1 MLVLCSVLVAGLVP
15 FQRPRN
21 EVTWLP
27 NENGLHLGK
36 YGTIW
41 SSNSFPPPTQEQE
54 ASCSLEMWL
63 RPDVAN
69 ASSTILAFYTPENPL
84 QLTVHQYHTL
94 LILQRKVHDDVRY
107 TEVIGIKDALHPA
120 KAAFISITSGSQKTI
135 IYVNGAPIRSFPAFH
150 MGNDCAGRLIIG
162 TSPEVD
168 NSWAGD
174 LRGLAIYRRELTAAE
189 VLQDFE
195 AWSARGGP
203 QISGDKNPLALYL
216 FDEHGGSIIHDAAN
230 RGINLSIPDRFS
242 LVHEQF
248 LKPFWEEFKPTRSY
262 LEDVLVNIGGFIPL
276 GFIFFAYWS
285 AVRPIKHPVLASV
298 FLGLGVSLTIEV
310 LQSFLPTRD
319 SGTTDLITNTLGTYL
334 GVRFSAS
341 RAARAFFKNF
351 IENTS
356 RD

>member
-1 MLVLCSVLVAGLVP
+1 MLVLCSILVAGLVP

-21 EVTWLP
+21 AVTWLP
-27 NENGLHLGK
+27 DQNGVHFGR

-41 SSNSFPPPTQEQE
+41 SSSPFPTPPAEQQ

-94 LILQRKVHDDVRY
+94 LILQREAQGNARHQ
-107 TEVIGIKDALHPA
+107 EVIGIKDALHTS
-120 KAAFISITSGSQKTI
+120 KAAFISVTSGSQKTM
-135 IYVNGAPIRSFPAFH
+135 IYVDGRLIRSFPAFH
-150 MGNDCAGRLIIG
+150 MGNYCSGRLIIG

-174 LRGLAIYRRELTAAE
+174 LRGLAIYGRELTEAE

-195 AWSARGGP
+195 AWTARRGP
-203 QISGDKNPLALYL
+203 EISGDKNPLAIYR
-216 FDEHGGSIIHDAAN
+216 FDEHGGNIIHDAAN
-230 RGINLSIPDRFS
+230 RGNNLNIPDQFS

-248 LKPFWEEFKPTRSY
+248 LKPFWQEFKPTRSY
-262 LEDVLVNIGGFIPL
+262 LEDVLVNIGGFLPL
-276 GFIFFAYWS
+276 GFVFFAYWS
-285 AVRPIKHPVLASV
+285 AVRPIKYPVWATV
-298 FLGLGVSLTIEV
+298 FLGLAVSLTIEV
-310 LQSFLPTRD
+310 LQSLLPTRD

-334 GVRFSAS
+334 GVRLSATS
-341 RAARAFFKNF
+341 AARTFVAKFY
-351 IENTS
+351 
-356 RD
+356 RG